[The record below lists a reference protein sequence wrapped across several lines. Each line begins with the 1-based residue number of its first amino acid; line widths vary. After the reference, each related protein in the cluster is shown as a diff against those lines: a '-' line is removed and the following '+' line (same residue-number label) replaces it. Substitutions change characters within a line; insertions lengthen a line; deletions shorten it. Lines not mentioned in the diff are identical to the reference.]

1 MHRMWC
7 MATQT
12 FDYSTHDHAGARW
25 LARATP
31 AILFAVLTGLLMLVY
46 PHL

>member
-1 MHRMWC
+1 MHRLRG

-12 FDYSTHDHAGARW
+12 IDYDLHDHAGARW
-25 LARATP
+25 LAAIAP
-31 AILFAVLTGLLMLVY
+31 GILFAVLTGLFMLVY